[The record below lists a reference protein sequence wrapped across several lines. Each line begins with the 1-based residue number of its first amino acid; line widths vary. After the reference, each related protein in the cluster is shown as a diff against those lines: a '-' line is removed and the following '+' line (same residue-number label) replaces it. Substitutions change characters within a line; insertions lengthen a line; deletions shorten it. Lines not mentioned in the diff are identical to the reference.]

1 MDNTHSFSPGRIL
14 VVERDPAVARFVE
27 FVLGN
32 WEAFEVATIGDPA
45 MALAWLGNEPWD
57 LVLADFELPATG
69 AVDAM
74 GLLEAIREAE
84 PGLPVAMMTAFP
96 VTGPTADQLR
106 AADGYVTKPITP
118 SHLIGLAT
126 GLIEQSRRAQ
136 SHRAQFNR
144 QRPQP

>member
-32 WEAFEVATIGDPA
+32 WESFEVASVGDPA
-45 MALAWLGNEPWD
+45 MALALLGNEPWD

-69 AVDAM
+69 VVDAM
-74 GLLEAIREAE
+74 GLLEAIREVE
-84 PGLPVAMMTAFP
+84 PGLPVAMLTAFP
-96 VTGPTADQLR
+96 VTGPTAERL
-106 AADGYVTKPITP
+106 AAPAAYVTKPITP

-136 SHRAQFNR
+136 FNR

>member
-1 MDNTHSFSPGRIL
+1 MDNTRSFSPGRIL

-32 WEAFEVATIGDPA
+32 WEAFEVATISDPA

-69 AVDAM
+69 VVDAM
-74 GLLEAIREAE
+74 GLLEAIREVE
-84 PGLPVAMMTAFP
+84 PGLPVAMLTAFP
-96 VTGPTADQLR
+96 VTGPTAERLG

-136 SHRAQFNR
+136 FNR

>member
-69 AVDAM
+69 VLDAM
-74 GLLEAIREAE
+74 GLLEAIREVE
-84 PGLPVAMMTAFP
+84 PGLPVAMMTAHP
-96 VTGPTADQLR
+96 VTAATAEQLT

-126 GLIEQSRRAQ
+126 GLIERFRRAREQ
-136 SHRAQFNR
+136 ASG
-144 QRPQP
+144 